1 MDWTSYGEVL
11 QASSRIMDNI
21 AYHVTTLSKT
31 KVIHLPILV
40 AENVED
46 SKYVPWDYV
55 PIRHLTS
62 RNFRTVSRAIGSW
75 LEDPAWLRVSS
86 NVLVYIQSYEASG
99 VGVYND
105 HHGRVVTLLKRR
117 QIFPSRT
124 SVLDYHNFSRRHW
137 VLDAAEPSTP
147 MFTSSRE
154 NTRACSSN
162 SGTS

>member
-1 MDWTSYGEVL
+1 VL

-31 KVIHLPILV
+31 QVIHLPILA

-46 SKYVPWDYV
+46 SKYVPRDCIL
-55 PIRHLTS
+55 IRHLTS
-62 RNFRTVSRAIGSW
+62 RNFRSASKAIASW
-75 LEDPAWLRVSS
+75 LGYPAWLRVSS

-105 HHGRVVTLLKRR
+105 RYGHVITLLKRR
-117 QIFPSRT
+117 QIFLSQT

-137 VLDAAEPSTP
+137 VLRAAEPSTP
-147 MFTSSRE
+147 TFTSSRE
-154 NTRACSSN
+154 NTRAYSSN